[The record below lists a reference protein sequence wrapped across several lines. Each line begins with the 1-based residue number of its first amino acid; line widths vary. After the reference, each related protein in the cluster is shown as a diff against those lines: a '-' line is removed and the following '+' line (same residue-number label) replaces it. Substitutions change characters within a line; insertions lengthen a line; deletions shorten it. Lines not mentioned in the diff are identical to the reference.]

1 MRTFLASLLVVAL
14 LGFVFAEP
22 KVEKR
27 FIGSLKKAFNDAAK
41 TISDAIDDANLG
53 QKLGT
58 TKDKIQDAADK
69 VLDTI
74 EDVAG
79 KIKDGITGF

>member
-1 MRTFLASLLVVAL
+1 MRIFLVCLLVVAL

-27 FIGSLKKAFNDAAK
+27 FIEGLKKAFNDAAK
-41 TISDAIDDANLG
+41 TINDAIDDANLG
-53 QKLGT
+53 QKLGQ

-69 VLDTI
+69 VLDTLG
-74 EDVAG
+74 DVAG
-79 KIKDGITGF
+79 NIKDGITGF